1 MASMLA
7 ARRWTNLAVVLL
19 LFEMSVATS
28 LASGAQRVAL
38 VVGNGAYGPEA
49 PELRNPVNDAADVSA
64 ALGRL
69 DFTVT
74 LLLDATR
81 DAINDALLTF
91 TQASRDADIS
101 LVFYA
106 GHGLETADG
115 HYYLMP
121 VDASL
126 LSPSLAVISQSVDPD
141 GRSVEERVYPANDPS
156 VGGSVSLNTVMS
168 AISGARVPIVILDS
182 ARSDPFEQR
191 RDVTGGLVYPGT
203 GILIAYSTLPGS
215 REAADGLSRNS
226 PYTEALLT
234 HLQEPGTEIEVMFRR
249 VAAAVSAATD
259 GRQQPAVFT
268 TLTEPGFISVADPGQ
283 RQEASPDGR

>member
-7 ARRWTNLAVVLL
+7 GRRWTNLAVVLL
-19 LFEMSVATS
+19 LFEISVATS

-38 VVGNGAYGPEA
+38 VVGNGAYGPEL

-69 DFTVT
+69 DFSVT

-81 DAINDALLTF
+81 DAIDDVLLTF

-115 HYYLMP
+115 HYYLVP

-226 PYTEALLT
+226 PYTEALLA

-268 TLTEPGFISVADPGQ
+268 TLTEPGSISVADPGQ